1 MKDLP
6 GVPER
11 VKWRTNSVR
20 KIKQRTE
27 EWRDETM
34 KKHIYEESNRLSYT
48 MHGDYYLPDLV
59 VNEEEPTY
67 GKYGMLRKQ
76 FLKEHKPARY
86 QYLLMTGKLTGHLNQ
101 VDQDVREKVETL
113 VKQIAEKHGVTEEL
127 KMQDQMKW
135 VCLMNNIKDCAEEIV
150 LKESVYV

>member
-20 KIKQRTE
+20 KIKQKTE
-27 EWRDETM
+27 EWRDKMM
-34 KKHIYEESNRLSYT
+34 KKHIYDESNGLSYT
-48 MHGDYYLPDLV
+48 LHGDYYLPDLA

-135 VCLMNNIKDCAEEIV
+135 VGLMNNIKVCAEEIV
-150 LKESVYV
+150 LKEIIYM

>member
-1 MKDLP
+1 
-6 GVPER
+6 
-11 VKWRTNSVR
+11 
-20 KIKQRTE
+20 
-27 EWRDETM
+27 M
-34 KKHIYEESNRLSYT
+34 KKHIYDESNGLSYT
-48 MHGDYYLPDLV
+48 LHGDYYLPDLA

-127 KMQDQMKW
+127 KMQDQMAW
-135 VCLMNNIKDCAEEIV
+135 VRRMNNIRACAEEFV
-150 LKESVYV
+150 LKKFVYG

>member
-1 MKDLP
+1 MIINHYNKNGKWIKCTKEVFKKDWL
-6 GVPER
+6 GVPEKVR
-11 VKWRTNSVR
+11 WRTSNVR

-67 GKYGMLRKQ
+67 GKYG
-76 FLKEHKPARY
+76 
-86 QYLLMTGKLTGHLNQ
+86 KL
-101 VDQDVREKVETL
+101 
-113 VKQIAEKHGVTEEL
+113 
-127 KMQDQMKW
+127 
-135 VCLMNNIKDCAEEIV
+135 C
-150 LKESVYV
+150 